1 MVWAVILTKSYKA
14 CEMEQIDWTN
24 SDIRKLFQMDER
36 YKSIQTLYN
45 AEERGEIPLAR
56 REPRG
61 KISTRIWS
69 LNQLPEIGK
78 RFGFLKA
85 PEKQQV
91 LCTYMQ
97 KGGVY
102 KTTSSYNRARTL
114 ALNGIKVL
122 LIGLDPECSVTDIII
137 PQQELI
143 RLDDF
148 EQGKGLHHYFVEG
161 VDIKDVIRSTSIPT
175 LDFIPETHDLV
186 KLNKW
191 MSNEKRR
198 EYIFLDKLIPNL
210 GNYDVIVFD
219 NSPTWNHLVENSI
232 MVSSSIIMP
241 LGCSLLAYNASA
253 TNMQNIWDFQSVMK
267 LSHQKLIMFSTALER
282 SSLSQQINATYL
294 KRYAQYMIPTPI
306 RKSVKWEEALMS
318 KQTILEYA
326 PTSVAAEE
334 YYYLIMEE
342 WFRINNETFE
352 DSIQNNAIES
362 EA

>member
-1 MVWAVILTKSYKA
+1 
-14 CEMEQIDWTN
+14 MEQLSWTN
-24 SDIRKLFQMDER
+24 SDIRKLFKMDLR

-45 AEERGEIPLAR
+45 AEERGEIPVAE

-61 KISTRIWS
+61 KISTRIWN
-69 LNQLPEIGK
+69 LDQLPSIGK
-78 RFGFLKA
+78 RFGFLKP
-85 PEKQQV
+85 PETQKI

-102 KTTSSYNRARTL
+102 KTTTSYNRARTL

-137 PQQELI
+137 PQQELV

-148 EQGKGLHHYFVEG
+148 EQGKGLYHHFVDD
-161 VDIKDVIRSTSIPT
+161 VPLTDIIRKTSLPT

-191 MSNEKRR
+191 MALEKRT
-198 EYIFLDKLIPNL
+198 EYIFLDKLKPQL
-210 GNYDVIVFD
+210 SEYEVIIFD
-219 NSPTWNHLVENSI
+219 NSPTWNHLVENAI
-232 MVSSSIIMP
+232 LMSSAIIMP
-241 LGCSLLAYNASA
+241 LGCNLLAYNASA

-267 LSHQKLIMFSTALER
+267 LGNQELIMFSTALER

-294 KRYAQYMIPTPI
+294 NRYVDYMIATPI
-306 RKSVKWEEALMS
+306 RKSVKWEEALMA

-326 PTSVAAEE
+326 PGSSPAEE
-334 YYYLIMEE
+334 YYHLISEE
-342 WFRINNETFE
+342 WIKINEGSTAFVDLFLTNEHE
-352 DSIQNNAIES
+352 IV
-362 EA
+362 

>member
-1 MVWAVILTKSYKA
+1 
-14 CEMEQIDWTN
+14 MEQVDWTN
-24 SDIRKLFQMDER
+24 SDIRKLFRMDER

-45 AEERGEIPLAR
+45 AEDRGEIPLAK

-61 KISTRIWS
+61 KISTRIWDLS
-69 LNQLPEIGK
+69 QLPDIGK
-78 RFGFLKA
+78 RFGFLKP
-85 PEKQQV
+85 PESQKV

-122 LIGLDPECSVTDIII
+122 LIGLDPECSITDIII

-148 EQGKGLHHYFVEG
+148 EQGKGLYHYFVEG
-161 VDIKDVIRSTSIPT
+161 ADINDVIRETSIPT
-175 LDFIPETHDLV
+175 LHFIPETHDLV

-198 EYIFLDKLIPNL
+198 EYIFLDKLLPKL
-210 GNYDVIVFD
+210 QSYDVIIFD

-232 MVSSSIIMP
+232 MISNSIIMP

-253 TNMQNIWDFQSVMK
+253 TNMQNIWDFQEVMK
-267 LSHQKLIMFSTALER
+267 LSRQKLIMFSTALER

-294 KRYAQYMIPTPI
+294 KRYADFMIPTPI

-326 PTSVAAEE
+326 PTSLPAEE
-334 YYYLIMEE
+334 YYYLIIEE
-342 WFRINNETFE
+342 WFRINN
-352 DSIQNNAIES
+352 DAS
-362 EA
+362 EANISNHTLEHEA

>member
-1 MVWAVILTKSYKA
+1 
-14 CEMEQIDWTN
+14 MEQLDWTN
-24 SDIRKLFQMDER
+24 SDIRKLFRMDER
-36 YKSIQTLYN
+36 FKSIQTLYN
-45 AEERGEIPLAR
+45 AEERGEIPIAK

-61 KISTRIWS
+61 KISTRIWDLS
-69 LNQLPEIGK
+69 QLPDIGK
-78 RFGFLKA
+78 RFGFLNPPTEQK
-85 PEKQQV
+85 V

-122 LIGLDPECSVTDIII
+122 LIGLDPECSITDIII

-148 EQGKGLHHYFVEG
+148 KQKKGLYHYFVEG
-161 VDIKDVIRSTSIPT
+161 AELSDVIRETSIPT
-175 LDFIPETHDLV
+175 LDFIPETHELV

-198 EYIFLDKLIPNL
+198 EYIFLDKLQPKL
-210 GNYDVIVFD
+210 LAYDVIIFD

-253 TNMQNIWDFQSVMK
+253 TNMQNIWDFQEVMK
-267 LSHQKLIMFSTALER
+267 LSQQQLIMFSTALER

-294 KRYAQYMIPTPI
+294 KRYQPYMIPTPI

-326 PTSVAAEE
+326 PTSLAAEE
-334 YYYLIMEE
+334 YYYLILDE
-342 WFRINNETFE
+342 WFRINSDLPETAMLT
-352 DSIQNNAIES
+352 NAEKH

>member
-1 MVWAVILTKSYKA
+1 
-14 CEMEQIDWTN
+14 MEQLTWTN
-24 SDIRKLFQMDER
+24 SDIRKLFKMDNR
-36 YKSIQTLYN
+36 FKSIQTLYN
-45 AEERGEIPLAR
+45 AEDRGEIPIAE

-61 KISTRIWS
+61 KVSTRLWK
-69 LNQLPEIGK
+69 LEQLPEIGK
-78 RFGFLKA
+78 RFGFLKT
-85 PEKQQV
+85 PLEQKI

-102 KTTSSYNRARTL
+102 KTTTSYNRARTL
-114 ALNGIKVL
+114 ALNGMKVL

-137 PQQELI
+137 PQQELN

-148 EQGKGLHHYFVEG
+148 EQGIGLFHYFVEG
-161 VDIKDVIRSTSIPT
+161 APLKDIIRPTSLPT

-191 MSNEKRR
+191 MTHEKRR
-198 EYIFLDKLIPNL
+198 EYIFQDKLIHSL
-210 GNYDVIVFD
+210 SDYDVVIFD

-232 MVSSSIIMP
+232 LVSSAVIMP

-253 TNMQNIWDFQSVMK
+253 TNMQNIWDFQEVMK
-267 LSHQKLIMFSTALER
+267 LTNQKLIMFSTALER

-294 KRYAQYMIPTPI
+294 TRYVDYMITTPI

-326 PTSVAAEE
+326 LGSPQAEE
-334 YYYLIMEE
+334 YYHLITEE
-342 WFRINNETFE
+342 WARINGSREKFVDLILTNELE
-352 DSIQNNAIES
+352 VV
-362 EA
+362 

>member
-1 MVWAVILTKSYKA
+1 
-14 CEMEQIDWTN
+14 MEQISWTN
-24 SDIRKLFQMDER
+24 SDIRKLFKMDTR
-36 YKSIQTLYN
+36 FKSIQTLYN
-45 AEERGEIPLAR
+45 AEERGEIPLAE
-56 REPRG
+56 REARG
-61 KISTRIWS
+61 KISTRKWH
-69 LNQLPEIGK
+69 LNQLPYIGK
-78 RFGFLKA
+78 RFGFLKSPA
-85 PEKQQV
+85 EQKV

-102 KTTSSYNRARTL
+102 KTTTSYNRARTL

-122 LIGLDPECSVTDIII
+122 LIGLDSECSVTDIII

-148 EQGKGLHHYFVEG
+148 EQGKGLYHYLVE
-161 VDIKDVIRSTSIPT
+161 DMPLKEIIRKTSLPT

-191 MSNEKRR
+191 MAYEKRR
-198 EYIFLDKLIPNL
+198 EYIFLDKLIPYL
-210 GNYDVIVFD
+210 SDYEVIIFD

-232 MVSSSIIMP
+232 LVSSAVIMP

-253 TNMQNIWDFQSVMK
+253 TNMQNIWDFQEVMK
-267 LSHQKLIMFSTALER
+267 LTDQELIMFSTALER

-294 KRYAQYMIPTPI
+294 NRYVDYMITTPI

-326 PTSVAAEE
+326 LGSPQAEE
-334 YYYLIMEE
+334 YYHLICGE
-342 WFRINNETFE
+342 WARINGGDECFVDLLLNNELE
-352 DSIQNNAIES
+352 AI
-362 EA
+362 